1 MLDQAVPP
9 LECNDRNWG
18 LTRVKA
24 WDLEFCWLPQ
34 TCFLSGQ
41 QLWGRQAYHGVR
53 WIRGPGESVIEE
65 YWISRNEF
73 VIWKLKGN

>member
-1 MLDQAVPP
+1 MLDQAAPP

-18 LTRVKA
+18 LNRAKA
-24 WDLEFCWLPQ
+24 WELKLCWLPR

-41 QLWGRQAYHGVR
+41 QLWGQQAYHGVR
-53 WIRGPGESVIEE
+53 WIHGPGEPEEEE
-65 YWISRNEF
+65 YWIAKNEF